1 MNLNELIKKKEILTE
16 IEGLILDVKNEEND
30 QMILNL
36 QINDIQYNG
45 IVVIKSD
52 FILTP
57 KKNEILQISK
67 LILNMMNHL
76 F

>member
-1 MNLNELIKKKEILTE
+1 MNLIELIKKKEILTE

-57 KKNEILQISK
+57 KKK
-67 LILNMMNHL
+67 
-76 F
+76 

>member
-52 FILTP
+52 FILTQ
-57 KKNEILQISK
+57 KKTK
-67 LILNMMNHL
+67 LFKFQN
-76 F
+76 

>member
-45 IVVIKSD
+45 IVAIKSD

-57 KKNEILQISK
+57 KKMKFFKFQN
-67 LILNMMNHL
+67 
-76 F
+76 